1 MELVFWY
8 FYLYIEIYTIKC
20 IIYTMNRYQIYF
32 QPETVEFF
40 DFLSSQT
47 GLSRSRL
54 MQETLDIVVSR
65 MKVLLPTKKIKTSVL
80 DMAGQLSI
88 GNKKITK
95 IATTH
100 DREFMGR

>member
-1 MELVFWY
+1 
-8 FYLYIEIYTIKC
+8 
-20 IIYTMNRYQIYF
+20 MNRYQIYF